1 MKAYIVQGF
10 AAEYVGSV
18 LGGVWSVESAGK
30 WANDW
35 SDFAPN
41 VLSISSFPGLKIL
54 SQKCLF
60 LKSLVFR
67 ELSGCAEWTLKKLK
81 KRGRERKREEERGKE
96 RKKEERRGRDGGR
109 KTKGERAVFLKH

>member
-1 MKAYIVQGF
+1 MYGWVGKSYTKPYMVQGF

-18 LGGVWSVESAGK
+18 SGGGRSVGSAGK

-41 VLSISSFPGLKIL
+41 VLSLSDFPGLKIL

-60 LKSLVFR
+60 FKSLVFR
-67 ELSGCAEWTLKKLK
+67 ELAGSAG
-81 KRGRERKREEERGKE
+81 
-96 RKKEERRGRDGGR
+96 
-109 KTKGERAVFLKH
+109 

>member
-1 MKAYIVQGF
+1 M
-10 AAEYVGSV
+10 
-18 LGGVWSVESAGK
+18 WSVGSAGK

-41 VLSISSFPGLKIL
+41 VLSLSDFPGLKIL

-67 ELSGCAEWTLKKLK
+67 VLEVCMGWTLKKLK
-81 KRGRERKREEERGKE
+81 RRGKERKREEERGRE
-96 RKKEERRGRDGGR
+96 RKRRKGRFFE
-109 KTKGERAVFLKH
+109 T